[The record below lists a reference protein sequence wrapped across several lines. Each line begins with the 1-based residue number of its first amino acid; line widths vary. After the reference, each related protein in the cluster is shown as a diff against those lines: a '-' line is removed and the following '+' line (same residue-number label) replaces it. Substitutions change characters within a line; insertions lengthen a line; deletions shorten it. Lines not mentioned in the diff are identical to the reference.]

1 MAMKM
6 VDFNSREPLRVGVAT
21 SWRAGPAALEL
32 GGDGGV
38 FLFVGR
44 RGTSRLLRVWFQM

>member
-1 MAMKM
+1 M
-6 VDFNSREPLRVGVAT
+6 VLGIVDYNSHEAPRVGVVA
-21 SWRAGPAALEL
+21 SWRAAPAVLEL